1 MGTSSI
7 ETSCQNSQEGDILV
21 LTYSRMDCFPYM
33 LGCHSARN
41 NGTKVWEGHGFQ
53 NGEGNTLVPI
63 IDALVV
69 VFFWNNLLI
78 LCDLMCTSYMGR
90 IIDYKHCGPMHWLD
104 FA

>member
-21 LTYSRMDCFPYM
+21 LTYSRMDFFPYM

-53 NGEGNTLVPI
+53 NGEGTTLVP

-69 VFFWNNLLI
+69 VFFGTT
-78 LCDLMCTSYMGR
+78 CSSYV
-90 IIDYKHCGPMHWLD
+90 YKLYG
-104 FA
+104 